1 MDKTYKHKIL
11 NLPRNEGEKVS
22 KHPLYRCWASM
33 KNRCYNDKDERNYAW
48 YGGRG
53 IKICDRWLG
62 NDGFWNFVDDMGPK
76 PGPAYSIDRIDPD
89 GDYCPEN
96 CRWASPSEQAM
107 NRRTSLKACVSGRY
121 KSPHEISAD
130 TGLNIATV
138 RRKIKNGVPGD
149 MIYATK
155 TSGKPKK
162 VICYDTGE
170 VFGSIVDAA
179 EKYHMKSPCSIS
191 SVLAGRAKTAYGMRW
206 GYAENEKEIKEEIER
221 LL

>member
-1 MDKTYKHKIL
+1 
-11 NLPRNEGEKVS
+11 
-22 KHPLYRCWASM
+22 
-33 KNRCYNDKDERNYAW
+33 
-48 YGGRG
+48 
-53 IKICDRWLG
+53 
-62 NDGFWNFVDDMGPK
+62 
-76 PGPAYSIDRIDPD
+76 
-89 GDYCPEN
+89 
-96 CRWASPSEQAM
+96 M